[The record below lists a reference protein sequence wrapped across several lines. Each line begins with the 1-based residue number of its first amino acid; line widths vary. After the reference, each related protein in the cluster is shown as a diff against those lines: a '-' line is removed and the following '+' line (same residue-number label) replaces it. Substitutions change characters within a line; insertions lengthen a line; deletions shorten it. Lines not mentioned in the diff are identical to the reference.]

1 MSADDNAVKFIKQHQ
16 GNLAISILTV
26 MEVLSY
32 PFDDEQATKV
42 ENFLQKS
49 FVWLEINHD
58 IIFKTAHIR
67 RIKKMKG
74 IDALIAG
81 TALVHHLPLA
91 TRNLKDFTHLPI
103 ELINPIDKSV

>member
-1 MSADDNAVKFIKQHQ
+1 MILVDSNIIIYYLSADDNAVKFIKQHQ

-67 RIKKMKG
+67 R
-74 IDALIAG
+74 
-81 TALVHHLPLA
+81 VHHLPLA